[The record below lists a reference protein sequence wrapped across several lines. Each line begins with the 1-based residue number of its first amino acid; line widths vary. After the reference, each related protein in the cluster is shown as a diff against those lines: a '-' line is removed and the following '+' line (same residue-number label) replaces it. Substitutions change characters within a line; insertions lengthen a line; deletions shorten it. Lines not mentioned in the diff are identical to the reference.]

1 VKSVML
7 VVRLVLSRFIASV
20 SNVRVAHDKSNL
32 ASIVISRLSFGLGV
46 EMNLRAQDARLM
58 C

>member
-1 VKSVML
+1 ML
-7 VVRLVLSRFIASV
+7 VVGLVLSRFIASV

-32 ASIVISRLSFGLGV
+32 ASIVISLLSFGLGV
-46 EMNLRAQDARLM
+46 EMNVRAQDAMLV